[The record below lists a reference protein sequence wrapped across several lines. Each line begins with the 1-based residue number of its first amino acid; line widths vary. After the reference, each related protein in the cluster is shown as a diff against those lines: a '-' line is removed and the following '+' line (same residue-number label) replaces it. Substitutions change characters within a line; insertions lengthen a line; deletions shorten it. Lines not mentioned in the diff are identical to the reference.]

1 MKARRKIIRIDEDK
15 CDGCGECASA
25 CAEGA
30 IAIVDGKARLTSET
44 YCDGLG
50 ACIGECP
57 RGALTIEER
66 EADDFD
72 AAAVSAHAAGGKT
85 AAAKPHAD
93 SGKKPA
99 APKVQEHGQDRLPC
113 GCPGSSARDLR
124 AGCPAKAV
132 AKDAEAVEAAPSLLG
147 NWPVQI
153 KLVPVNAPY
162 FDGARLLISA
172 DCVPFAFAGFHE
184 KFLDGRVVMI
194 GCPKLDDADSY
205 RSKLVQVFRQNDIR
219 GVEVLYMEVPC
230 CFGLVHLV
238 LAALKESGK
247 EIPLALTKIGIGG
260 GILEVTKPGAC
271 CERA

>member
-1 MKARRKIIRIDEDK
+1 MAVRKIIKIDKEK
-15 CDGCGECASA
+15 CIGCGACAVK

-30 IAIVDGKARLTSET
+30 IEIIDGKAEVVKDSF
-44 YCDGLG
+44 CDGLG

-72 AAAVSAHAAGGKT
+72 AAAVSAHAASGKT

-132 AKDAEAVEAAPSLLG
+132 AKDAEAAEAAPSLLG

-230 CFGLVHLV
+230 CFGLVRLV
-238 LAALKESGK
+238 QDALEASGK
-247 EIPLALTKIGIGG
+247 NIPLILTKIGIQG
-260 GILEVTKPGAC
+260 EVCGEETLNL
-271 CERA
+271 